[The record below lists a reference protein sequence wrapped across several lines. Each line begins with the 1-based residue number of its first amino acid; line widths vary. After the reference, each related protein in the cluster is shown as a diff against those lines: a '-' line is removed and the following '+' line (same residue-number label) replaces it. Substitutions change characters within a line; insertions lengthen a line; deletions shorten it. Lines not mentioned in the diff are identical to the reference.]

1 VLDMWLGEEKVA
13 LKSLRYVKAS
23 DPKAKKRF
31 ENEINLWADL
41 KHKHILPFYGIVTDL
56 GQQIHMVSPW
66 QTNGDVLDYVKA
78 HVDADRSSLIA
89 GAAQGL
95 EYLHSR
101 DIIHGNM
108 KCANILVSAKGD
120 ACICDFGLSKLIE
133 EVTET
138 SASVTLTTSG
148 SARWLAPEVIE
159 GKVSSPTMAADTYS
173 FAMAILELLT
183 GKHPFA
189 EYKHDAQVIFS
200 IMMQEQM
207 PSRPVNGGASLWL
220 SDGLWSLMQGC
231 WHKDAQSRPS
241 MAQNA
246 FSV

>member
-1 VLDMWLGEEKVA
+1 
-13 LKSLRYVKAS
+13 
-23 DPKAKKRF
+23 
-31 ENEINLWADL
+31 
-41 KHKHILPFYGIVTDL
+41 
-56 GQQIHMVSPW
+56 VSPW
-66 QTNGDVLDYVKA
+66 QTNGNVLDYVKA
-78 HVDADRSSLIA
+78 HADADRSSLIT

-120 ACICDFGLSKLIE
+120 ACICDFGMSKLIE

-173 FAMAILELLT
+173 YAMAILELLT

-189 EYKHDAQVIFS
+189 DHRRDVQVILS
-200 IMMQEQM
+200 IVVQKQT
-207 PSRPVNGGASLWL
+207 PPRPVDDDASLWL
-220 SDGLWSLMQGC
+220 SDGLWSLMQRC

-241 MAQNA
+241 MAQVASHIMEINLMR
-246 FSV
+246 